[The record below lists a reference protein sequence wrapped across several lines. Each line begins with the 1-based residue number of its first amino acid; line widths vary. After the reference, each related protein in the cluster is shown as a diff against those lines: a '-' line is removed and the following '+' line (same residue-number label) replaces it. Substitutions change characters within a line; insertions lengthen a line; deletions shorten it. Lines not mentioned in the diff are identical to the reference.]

1 MKLAGQDNIDSPSS
15 SILIYAT
22 IRPMKPKTITLK
34 AGFAKPL
41 WAGNPFVY
49 PKAADH
55 WPSTL
60 TLGEWVR
67 VRDAS
72 GQVIGHGVFNPNSL
86 YHVRMLNWAADK
98 LEAPLL
104 EDALRMRIQQA
115 IDLRTLLNLP
125 NAHTNAYRLINSEG
139 DGLSGVTVDVF
150 NTHAVVA
157 VTGAWALVHHD
168 MLNRLLAEMLPGLTL
183 IWRPMEKAL
192 KQEGWEEAL
201 SVEEKNEVI
210 PILENNITYAINP
223 YQGQKTG
230 FYCDQRDTRLVVQQY
245 AKNRDVLD
253 VCCFSG
259 GFALHAALGGAASV
273 LGVDSSA
280 DAIASAKHNTELN
293 DLKADFKEMDALDA
307 LMNVEGA
314 NFIIL
319 DPPKLAPSQKHA
331 QKALKH
337 YAQLNEA
344 ALRALPQDGLLLT
357 CSCSQ
362 AVSLDDFQH
371 AVRDA
376 ALCAGKQVQVLKTGG
391 AGPDHPVHLAFPEG
405 NYLKWM
411 LLRVL

>member
-1 MKLAGQDNIDSPSS
+1 MNCCD
-15 SILIYAT
+15 T
-22 IRPMKPKTITLK
+22 IRAMKPKTITLK
-34 AGFAKPL
+34 PGFAKPL
-41 WAGNPFVY
+41 WAGNPFIY

-55 WPSTL
+55 WPPNL

-86 YHVRMLNWAADK
+86 YHVRMLSWAADK
-98 LEAPLL
+98 VEMPLL
-104 EDALRMRIQQA
+104 EDALRLRIQQA

-125 NAHTNAYRLINSEG
+125 NAQTNAYRLINSEG
-139 DGLSGVTVDVF
+139 DGISGVTVDVF

-157 VTGAWALVHHD
+157 VTGAWALVHQEI
-168 MLNRLLAEMLPGLTL
+168 LNRLFAQMCPGLTF

-192 KQEGWEEAL
+192 KQEGWEGKLE
-201 SVEEKNEVI
+201 SDNKNDI
-210 PILENNITYAINP
+210 IQILENNIRYEINP

-230 FYCDQRDTRLVVQQY
+230 FYCDQRDTRMVVQQY
-245 AKNRDVLD
+245 AKNRNVLD

-280 DAIASAKHNTELN
+280 DAIACAKKNAAINKINAQFNE
-293 DLKADFKEMDALDA
+293 ADALEVLSEVTGVD
-307 LMNVEGA
+307 
-314 NFIIL
+314 FIIL
-319 DPPKLAPSQKHA
+319 DPPKLAPSQKHV

-337 YAQLNEA
+337 YIQLNEA
-344 ALRALPQDGLLLT
+344 ALRGLSQGGLLLT

-362 AVSLDDFQH
+362 AVSLDDLQH

-376 ALCAGKQVQVLKTGG
+376 ALSVGKQLQTLRTGG
-391 AGPDHPVHLAFPEG
+391 AGADHPVHLAFPEG

-411 LLRVL
+411 LVRVV